1 LWNFL
6 QLAEQAG
13 LTDYNAPTPPPPAPR
28 SAFTRIEAEDF
39 DNMSGI
45 ENESCSEGGLNIGYI
60 ENGDYVA
67 YSNIDFG
74 NGAKEF
80 QARVASATS
89 GGKIE
94 IRLDSI
100 QSINRNVAR
109 FQVPAVGSNG

>member
-1 LWNFL
+1 
-6 QLAEQAG
+6 
-13 LTDYNAPTPPPPAPR
+13 
-28 SAFTRIEAEDF
+28 
-39 DNMSGI
+39 MSGI

-89 GGKIE
+89 GGK
-94 IRLDSI
+94 
-100 QSINRNVAR
+100 NRDKA
-109 FQVPAVGSNG
+109 

>member
-1 LWNFL
+1 LAYPGGGHDYNVWKAGLWNFL

-60 ENGDYVA
+60 ENGIMLLTV
-67 YSNIDFG
+67 I
-74 NGAKEF
+74 
-80 QARVASATS
+80 
-89 GGKIE
+89 
-94 IRLDSI
+94 
-100 QSINRNVAR
+100 
-109 FQVPAVGSNG
+109 